1 MKVQKIN
8 DMHVNWVKCKDHG
21 FFHLH
26 SKVTAGNIIKSYI
39 YLIFIFQLSL
49 SFLSTVLISDYAG
62 DIKSLKF
69 IGGGGV
75 LF

>member
-8 DMHVNWVKCKDHG
+8 DMHVNWIKCIDHG
-21 FFHLH
+21 FFHFH
-26 SKVTAGNIIKSYI
+26 SKVTAGNLIKYKSNF
-39 YLIFIFQLSL
+39 YLQLSL
-49 SFLSTVLISDYAG
+49 SFLSTILIFDYAG

-69 IGGGGV
+69 LGGV